1 MPLNLIKTYNQ
12 LLELAHYTEAQKTT
26 SLRGIFNRDI
36 ENNIALAFR
45 TKPIRP
51 VKNTDGQPAME
62 VLFDH
67 LTKVSTEIKDE
78 NGKVIKQR
86 KEWDNDRCIRLHWVK
101 YHIEE
106 TKKEA
111 LIVFSFIDR
120 VNGKD
125 KIRTYLYDKAE
136 QYVIILE
143 PYRITPDYYL
153 ISAYHLTK
161 QKGGIKQIEQ
171 KLKKK
176 LNEIL

>member
-1 MPLNLIKTYNQ
+1 MPFNLIKIYNQ
-12 LLELAHYTEAQKTT
+12 LLEINHLNEAQKIV
-26 SLRGIFNRDI
+26 SLRAVFNRDI
-36 ENNIALAFR
+36 ENNTALAFR
-45 TKPIRP
+45 TKLIRP
-51 VKNTDGQPAME
+51 IKKADGQPAME

-67 LTKVSTEIKDE
+67 LTKESTEIKDE

-86 KEWDNDRCIRLHWVK
+86 KEWDNARCIRLHWVK

-143 PYRITPDYYL
+143 PYRTTPDYYL
-153 ISAYHLTK
+153 LSAYHLTK
-161 QKGGIKQIEQ
+161 QKGGIKQIEN
-171 KLKKK
+171 KLKNK
-176 LNEIL
+176 LDEIL